1 MTTAPFPHAA
11 TFSSTQRALLGK
23 LWVSSALVAGLSTA
37 LVWEAVP
44 GINWLLCVLA
54 ASAAL
59 MASASDARALG
70 RIAPPLALAVMTAV
84 GIVFAASEP
93 LQVMS
98 ILTVLML
105 LAIAIAR
112 ANPGRYD
119 EAWAIELLA
128 LPFVVFVTCVAE
140 AIRRA
145 TETARELT
153 NDRAVPLIRGA
164 ALTLPIAGLFALL
177 LSSVDPTLAAWRD
190 ELERV
195 LSSWHFV
202 PRLVFFA
209 VIFGLSLGAV
219 GYAAR
224 PSMGPKRALPEAR
237 PIVQLGETERL
248 MVLCAIA
255 GVFTLFLT
263 LQVSY
268 LFGDIPRVQGSGVS
282 YAEWARRGFGELTV
296 VATLCG
302 GVIMGLALL
311 APASQRRRR
320 ILILELIVLGETQVL
335 LHSAF
340 RRVLLYE
347 DAYGFTTSRLYAQ
360 AYMLVVAASLIL
372 LAHELLGQPSAR
384 RLLGRAGALAVLG
397 LAGVSMWNHEG
408 WIVRQNVARHAE
420 TGTLDVRYLACDL
433 SARAVPEVLGAAE
446 RVGGTARAMART
458 AIGER
463 FMWVMDDEWY
473 EWNAGRA
480 RARQAIA
487 ASGLVGP
494 GPDPATRIC
503 SRKWTES

>member
-1 MTTAPFPHAA
+1 
-11 TFSSTQRALLGK
+11 
-23 LWVSSALVAGLSTA
+23 
-37 LVWEAVP
+37 
-44 GINWLLCVLA
+44 
-54 ASAAL
+54 
-59 MASASDARALG
+59 
-70 RIAPPLALAVMTAV
+70 
-84 GIVFAASEP
+84 
-93 LQVMS
+93 
-98 ILTVLML
+98 
-105 LAIAIAR
+105 
-112 ANPGRYD
+112 
-119 EAWAIELLA
+119 
-128 LPFVVFVTCVAE
+128 
-140 AIRRA
+140 
-145 TETARELT
+145 
-153 NDRAVPLIRGA
+153 
-164 ALTLPIAGLFALL
+164 
-177 LSSVDPTLAAWRD
+177 
-190 ELERV
+190 
-195 LSSWHFV
+195 
-202 PRLVFFA
+202 
-209 VIFGLSLGAV
+209 
-219 GYAAR
+219 
-224 PSMGPKRALPEAR
+224 
-237 PIVQLGETERL
+237 

-268 LFGDIPRVQGSGVS
+268 LFGDIARVQGSGVS

-384 RLLGRAGALAVLG
+384 RLLGRAGALAVFA

-420 TGTLDVRYLACDL
+420 TGKLDLRYLACDL

-446 RVGGTARAMART
+446 RVGGTPRAMART

-487 ASGLVGP
+487 ASGLAGP

>member
-1 MTTAPFPHAA
+1 MTIASFSHADA
-11 TFSSTQRALLGK
+11 SASTQRALLGK

-37 LVWEAVP
+37 VLWEAVP
-44 GINWLLCVLA
+44 GINWLMCVLA
-54 ASAAL
+54 ATVAL

-70 RIAPPLALAVMTAV
+70 RIAPPLALAVLTAM

-93 LQVMS
+93 LQAIA
-98 ILTVLML
+98 ILAVLIL

-112 ANPGRYD
+112 AKPGRYD
-119 EAWAIELLA
+119 RAWAIELLA

-140 AIRRA
+140 ATRRA

-153 NDRAVPLIRGA
+153 NDRAVSVIRGA

-195 LSSWHFV
+195 LSTWHFV

-209 VIFGLSLGAV
+209 VVFGLSLGAV

-224 PSMGPKRALPEAR
+224 PSIGAERAQPEMK
-237 PIVQLGETERL
+237 PLVQLGETERL
-248 MVLCAIA
+248 MVLSAIA

-268 LFGDIPRVQGSGVS
+268 LFGDVPRVQGSGVS

-311 APASQRRRR
+311 APASRRRRR
-320 ILILELIVLGETQVL
+320 ILIVELIVLGETQVL

-347 DAYGFTTSRLYAQ
+347 GAYGFTTSRLYAQ
-360 AYMLVVAASLIL
+360 AYMLVVAASLVL
-372 LAHELLGQPSAR
+372 LAHELLGRPSAR
-384 RLLGRAGALAVLG
+384 RLLGRAGALALIA
-397 LAGVSMWNHEG
+397 LASVSMWNHEA
-408 WIVRQNVARHAE
+408 WIVRQNVARHAD
-420 TGTLDVRYLACDL
+420 TGKLDLRYLACDL
-433 SARAVPEVLGAAE
+433 SARAVPEVLRAAE
-446 RVGGTARAMART
+446 RVGGANQAMART

-463 FMWVMDDEWY
+463 FMSVMDDAWY
-473 EWNAGRA
+473 EWNAGRS
-480 RARQAIA
+480 RARDAIA
-487 ASGLVGP
+487 TAGLVGP
-494 GPDPATRIC
+494 GPDPSTRVC
-503 SRKWTES
+503 ARKWT

>member
-1 MTTAPFPHAA
+1 MTIAPFPHAQ
-11 TFSSTQRALLGK
+11 TFSSSQRALLGK
-23 LWVSSALVAGLSTA
+23 LWLSSALIAGLSTA
-37 LVWEAVP
+37 VLWDAFP
-44 GINWLLCVLA
+44 GINWLVCVLA
-54 ASAAL
+54 ASIAL

-70 RIAPPLALAVMTAV
+70 RVAPPLALAIMTAI
-84 GIVFAASEP
+84 GLVFAASEP

-98 ILTVLML
+98 IFAILAL

-119 EAWAIELLA
+119 RAWAIELLA

-140 AIRRA
+140 ATRRA

-153 NDRAVPLIRGA
+153 NDRAVSVLRGA

-177 LSSVDPTLAAWRD
+177 LSAVDPTLAAWRE
-190 ELERV
+190 ELGRI
-195 LSSWHFV
+195 LSTLDFV

-209 VIFGLSLGAV
+209 VVFGLSLGAV

-224 PSMGPKRALPEAR
+224 PSIDSGRALPQTR
-237 PIVQLGETERL
+237 SLVLLGETERL
-248 MVLCAIA
+248 MVLSAIA

-268 LFGDIPRVQGSGVS
+268 LFGNVASVQGSGVS

-302 GVIMGLALL
+302 GVIMGLALV
-311 APASQRRRR
+311 APASRRRRR
-320 ILILELIVLGETQVL
+320 ILIVELIVLGETQVL

-347 DAYGFTTSRLYAQ
+347 DAYGFTTTRLYAQ

-372 LAHELLGQPSAR
+372 LAHELLGRPSAR
-384 RLLGRAGALAVLG
+384 RLLGRAGALAVIG
-397 LAGVSMWNHEG
+397 LAGLSMWNHEA
-408 WIVRQNVARHAE
+408 WIVRQNVARHTE
-420 TGTLDVRYLACDL
+420 LGKLDMRYLACDL
-433 SARAVPEVLGAAE
+433 SARAVPEVLQAAE
-446 RVGGTARAMART
+446 RRGGASQAMVRT

-463 FMWVMDDEWY
+463 FIGVLDDEWY
-473 EWNAGRA
+473 EWNAGRS
-480 RARQAIA
+480 RAREAIA
-487 ASGLVGP
+487 ASRMVAP
-494 GPDPATRIC
+494 GPDVATRAC
-503 SRKWTES
+503 SRKWE